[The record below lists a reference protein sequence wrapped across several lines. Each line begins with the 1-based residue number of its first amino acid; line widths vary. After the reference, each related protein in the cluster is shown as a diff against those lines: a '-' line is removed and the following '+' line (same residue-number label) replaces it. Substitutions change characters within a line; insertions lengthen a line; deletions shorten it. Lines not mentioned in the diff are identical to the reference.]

1 VRRADY
7 GDNGSMLAQLR
18 EKEGILGKQGYSIW
32 GGGAHL

>member
-1 VRRADY
+1 
-7 GDNGSMLAQLR
+7 LAQLR

>member
-1 VRRADY
+1 
-7 GDNGSMLAQLR
+7 MLAQLR